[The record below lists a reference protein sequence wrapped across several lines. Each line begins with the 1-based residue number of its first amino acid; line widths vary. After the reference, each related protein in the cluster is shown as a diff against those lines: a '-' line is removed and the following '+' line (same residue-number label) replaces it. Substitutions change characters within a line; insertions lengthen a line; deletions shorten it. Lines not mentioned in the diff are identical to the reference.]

1 MAFIQ
6 SLSRP
11 ILANRLAVELWQVL
25 RGHAVF
31 AAGLAIFLAAGQ
43 VIPRLY
49 GLEDYIRLSL
59 YRDALL
65 AMLILYLI
73 AFVLGHLIFVMVIKR
88 PKRLIAH
95 LARDYRERFLTVEC
109 LAGAALMI
117 LLVTV
122 MFSIFTSFKV
132 MIPQIQPFVWDR
144 TFMEWDLAL
153 HGGVAPWALLQP
165 VIGVPAITEVIS
177 FNYQFWFLVLNAT
190 MFWQAFST
198 ADPRLRMQFFLSV
211 LLVWSLVGNLAATLL
226 SSAGPCYYPLVTG
239 EPDPYAPLFDYLR
252 LVGQDHY
259 LPQLNVQSMLWED
272 YQSGEVLLAR
282 GISAMPSM
290 HVASTFLFVLLG
302 WRVHRLLGW
311 LMTGF
316 LILILIGSVHLGWHY
331 AVDGY
336 LSIALT
342 WPIWRLAGWLV
353 DLDPLFRVAEGKARP
368 APA

>member
-11 ILANRLAVELWQVL
+11 VLASRLAAELWLVL
-25 RGHAVF
+25 RRHALF
-31 AAGLAIFLAAGQ
+31 LAGLALFLAAGQ

-65 AMLILYLI
+65 AMLVLYLVCF
-73 AFVLGHLIFVMVIKR
+73 ALGHLLFVMLVKR

-122 MFSIFTSFKV
+122 MFSVFTSFKV
-132 MIPQIQPFVWDR
+132 MIPRIQPFVWDQA
-144 TFMEWDLAL
+144 FMEWDLAL

-165 VIGVPAITEVIS
+165 VIGFPAVTEVIS
-177 FNYQFWFLVLNAT
+177 FNYQFWILVLNAIL
-190 MFWQAFST
+190 FWQAFST
-198 ADPRLRMQFFLSV
+198 ADPRLRMQFFLST

-239 EPDPYAPLFDYLR
+239 QPDPYAPLFDYLR
-252 LVGQDHY
+252 MVGQDHY
-259 LPQLNVQSMLWED
+259 LPQLGLQSMLWED
-272 YQSGEVLLAR
+272 YQGGEVLLAR

-290 HVASTFLFVLLG
+290 HVASAFLFVLLG
-302 WRVHRLLGW
+302 WRVNRWLGW
-311 LMTGF
+311 LLTGF
-316 LILILIGSVHLGWHY
+316 FLLVLVGSVHLGWHY

-336 LSIALT
+336 LAVVLT
-342 WPIWRLAGWLV
+342 WPLWWLAGRLL
-353 DLDPLFRVAEGKARP
+353 DLDPLFRDAKPQPRP
-368 APA
+368 ATA

>member
-11 ILANRLAVELWQVL
+11 LLANRLAAELWQVL
-25 RGHAVF
+25 RGHALF
-31 AAGLAIFLAAGQ
+31 LAGLAVFLAAGLI
-43 VIPRLY
+43 IPRLY
-49 GLEDYIRLSL
+49 GLEDYLRLSL
-59 YRDALL
+59 YRDALF
-65 AMLILYLI
+65 AMLILYLVC
-73 AFVLGHLIFVMVIKR
+73 FVLGHLLFVMLVKR

-109 LAGAALMI
+109 VAGAALMI

-132 MIPQIQPFVWDR
+132 MIPQIQPFAWDR
-144 TFMEWDLAL
+144 AFMEWDLAL

-165 VIGVPAITEVIS
+165 VIGVPAVTEVIS
-177 FNYQFWFLVLNAT
+177 FNYQVWILVLNAI

-198 ADPRLRMQFFLSV
+198 ADPRLRMQFFLST

-239 EPDPYAPLFDYLR
+239 EPDPYLPLFDYLR
-252 LVGQDHY
+252 MVGQDRY
-259 LPQLNVQSMLWED
+259 LPQLGLQSMLWEG
-272 YQSGEVLLAR
+272 YQSGEVQLAR

-290 HVASTFLFVLLG
+290 HVASAFLFVLLG
-302 WRVHRLLGW
+302 WRVSRVLGW
-311 LMTGF
+311 LLTGF
-316 LILILIGSVHLGWHY
+316 FVLILIGSVHLGWHY

-336 LSIALT
+336 LAVALT
-342 WPIWRLAGWLV
+342 WPLWLLAGRLV
-353 DLDPLFRVAEGKARP
+353 DLDPLFRRDKPQP
-368 APA
+368 AAA